1 MFRNERPT
9 YLLNLE
15 PIKVEIFTEF
25 TLHCNEEYSGASK
38 CLSTYLPSISTSNK
52 QHEYTTKYQRKCDQ
66 KNKSRSWLSSKARFD
81 FTEAK
86 KIEKHVTRCHYTVP
100 DNMDCQIKYYRVKT
114 IVIHFKNILL
124 LFSVDY
130 NVISVH
136 RGNLTSIQGT

>member
-52 QHEYTTKYQRKCDQ
+52 QR
-66 KNKSRSWLSSKARFD
+66 
-81 FTEAK
+81 
-86 KIEKHVTRCHYTVP
+86 
-100 DNMDCQIKYYRVKT
+100 DNMSILR
-114 IVIHFKNILL
+114 NI
-124 LFSVDY
+124 SE
-130 NVISVH
+130 NVIRKTNHV
-136 RGNLTSIQGT
+136 RGFPVKQDSILQKQKKLKNMSHDVITQCRIIWTAR